1 MSTTNGTAL
10 ATWPNVSSEAPGAS
24 PAEHP
29 RPAHAQA
36 RRQNDVGETDWAAE
50 LATSKARVSQQS
62 ELVELRKKEL
72 GDGELDAIAAL
83 EMEKREQQRRQ
94 ELEHFRA
101 NLEDDNADF
110 QTSRKLRKS
119 ARKFKHAQAKATATM
134 DEWRRRAAHT
144 AERLTSHDMRLAQ
157 LARQLTWTRRV
168 LITLMAIGMAWSAV
182 NVQNNLV
189 PSGNTAEPLFWV
201 SYGVEALVSGCL
213 IVLLMTS
220 ATLERWGYPRAQNG
234 RSGYWLEA
242 GLVLVSLGLNIG
254 TPLSRGDVALA
265 LEYSVAPLM
274 VGALVW
280 TYNHTTGRLS
290 RVLAEQAH
298 ADIRQRYAELLADGE
313 LFALAGRGIA
323 AMNDGSLRPSSAE
336 DGGGVPSASALA
348 SGLGVSKPRACQVRD
363 AMKLLRVIG
372 DQR

>member
-1 MSTTNGTAL
+1 MSNNNGTAWPS
-10 ATWPNVSSEAPGAS
+10 WPNNSAEAGARGVSS
-24 PAEHP
+24 
-29 RPAHAQA
+29 
-36 RRQNDVGETDWAAE
+36 
-50 LATSKARVSQQS
+50 
-62 ELVELRKKEL
+62 VELRRVDRDKTGDLAPEWAQRVAESRARVHYQDQLVGLRKQEL
-72 GDGELDAIAAL
+72 TDDEFDAIGAL
-83 EMEKREQQRRQ
+83 EMEKREQTRQQ
-94 ELEHFRA
+94 ELRHFEA
-101 NLEDDNADF
+101 KLADADTAF
-110 QTSRKLRKS
+110 EADRKLKKN
-119 ARKFKHAQAKATATM
+119 ARKFEAARAKSTAVM
-134 DEWRRRAAHT
+134 QEWRQRAAYA

-157 LARQLTWTRRV
+157 LARQLTWTRRL
-168 LITLMAIGMAWSAV
+168 LITLMAVGMAWSAV
-182 NVQNNLV
+182 NVQHNLV
-189 PSGNTAEPLFWV
+189 PSGDRGDPLFWV

-220 ATLERWGYPRAQNG
+220 ATLEIWGYARARHG
-234 RSGYWLEA
+234 KSGYWLEA

-254 TPLSRGDVALA
+254 TPLSRGDIAIA

-298 ADIRQRYAELLADGE
+298 ADIRHRYAELLADGG
-313 LFALAGRGIA
+313 LLAMAGRGIA

-363 AMKLLRVIG
+363 AMKLLRVVG